1 MERRRTY
8 STSFIGSRKKIKAC
22 FCGGTSMTP
31 EYVSLLLEEEPKN
44 KAQFVPTYGNTL
56 MRLAVSI
63 PEELKDNY
71 YSVTYYAP

>member
-22 FCGGTSMTP
+22 FCGVTSMTP
-31 EYVSLLLEEEPKN
+31 EYVSLLLEEAPKN

-56 MRLAVSI
+56 PRTQRSRRSKANTAAS
-63 PEELKDNY
+63 N
-71 YSVTYYAP
+71 